1 MVRLLAVL
9 VLWPALSRVG
19 YGLDWREGVVLV
31 WAGLRGAVGLSL
43 SLFVLLN
50 RVGILP
56 LPLRLSLPISA
67 TSVRAQPFTLAQ
79 RGASSVHDQL
89 RLFG

>member
-1 MVRLLAVL
+1 MQVTRLLAVAI
-9 VLWPALSRVG
+9 LWPMLSRTG

-50 RVGILP
+50 RVGSLNIMHDLKGKRERGEP
-56 LPLRLSLPISA
+56 LTEL
-67 TSVRAQPFTLAQ
+67 
-79 RGASSVHDQL
+79 
-89 RLFG
+89 

>member
-1 MVRLLAVL
+1 MRESLWRQVVRLLAVL
-9 VLWPALSRVG
+9 VLWPALSKVG

-50 RVGILP
+50 PVAR
-56 LPLRLSLPISA
+56 LPLRLSIPALP
-67 TSVRAQPFTLAQ
+67 PC
-79 RGASSVHDQL
+79 
-89 RLFG
+89 